1 MMIYSWLIVAIVL
14 SIIELGTISLV
25 SVWFIASALISLLL
39 ALFGFSLYIQI
50 VNFVILGIILL
61 IFTRNP
67 LLKYLNKT
75 KQKTNADR
83 ILDMT
88 GLVTEEIDID
98 QPGEVKVDGKKWTA
112 MAKEKIAKGKKVKIL
127 KIEGVKLL
135 VEEEK

>member
-1 MMIYSWLIVAIVL
+1 MIYSWLIVAIVL

-61 IFTRNP
+61 IFTRKP

-88 GLVTEEIDID
+88 GLVTEEIDVD

-112 MAKEKIAKGKKVKIL
+112 MAKEKITKGKKVKIL

>member
-1 MMIYSWLIVAIVL
+1 MIYNWLIVAIIL

-39 ALFGFSLYIQI
+39 ALLCFSFYIQLI
-50 VNFVILGIILL
+50 NFVILGIILL
-61 IFTRNP
+61 IFTRKP

-88 GLVTEEIDID
+88 GLVTEDIDID
-98 QPGEVKVDGKKWTA
+98 QPGEVKVDGKRWTA
-112 MAKEKIAKGKKVKIL
+112 IAKEKIVKGKKVKIL
-127 KIEGVKLL
+127 NIEGVKLL

>member
-1 MMIYSWLIVAIVL
+1 MIYSWLIVEIVL

-25 SVWFIASALISLLL
+25 SVWFIVSALIALLL

-61 IFTRNP
+61 IFTRKP

>member
-1 MMIYSWLIVAIVL
+1 MIYSWLIVAIVL

-25 SVWFIASALISLLL
+25 SVWFIVSALISLLL

-61 IFTRNP
+61 IFTRKP

>member
-1 MMIYSWLIVAIVL
+1 MIYNWLIVAIIL

-39 ALFGFSLYIQI
+39 ALLGFSFYIQLI
-50 VNFVILGIILL
+50 NFVILGIILL
-61 IFTRNP
+61 IFTRKP

-83 ILDMT
+83 ILDMM
-88 GLVTEEIDID
+88 GLVTEDIDID
-98 QPGEVKVDGKKWTA
+98 QPGEVKVDGKRWTA
-112 MAKEKIAKGKKVKIL
+112 IAKEKIVKGKKVKIL
-127 KIEGVKLL
+127 NIEGVKLL

>member
-1 MMIYSWLIVAIVL
+1 MIYSWLIVAIVL

-61 IFTRNP
+61 ISTRKP

>member
-1 MMIYSWLIVAIVL
+1 MIYSWLIVAIVL

-61 IFTRNP
+61 IFTRKP

>member
-1 MMIYSWLIVAIVL
+1 MIIYSWLIVAIVL

-25 SVWFIASALISLLL
+25 SVWFIVSALISLLL

-61 IFTRNP
+61 IFTRKP

>member
-1 MMIYSWLIVAIVL
+1 MIYSWLIVAIVL

>member
-1 MMIYSWLIVAIVL
+1 MIYNWLIVAIIL

-39 ALFGFSLYIQI
+39 ALLGFSFYIQLI
-50 VNFVILGIILL
+50 NFVILGIILL
-61 IFTRNP
+61 IFTRKP

-88 GLVTEEIDID
+88 GLVTEDIDID
-98 QPGEVKVDGKKWTA
+98 QPGEVKVDGKRWTA
-112 MAKEKIAKGKKVKIL
+112 IAKEKIVKGKKVKIL
-127 KIEGVKLL
+127 NIEGVKLL

>member
-1 MMIYSWLIVAIVL
+1 MIYSWLIVAIVL

-25 SVWFIASALISLLL
+25 SVWFIVSALISLLL

-61 IFTRNP
+61 IFTRKP

-112 MAKEKIAKGKKVKIL
+112 IAKEKIAKGKKVKIL

>member
-1 MMIYSWLIVAIVL
+1 MIYNWLIVAIIL

-39 ALFGFSLYIQI
+39 ALVGFSFYIQLI
-50 VNFVILGIILL
+50 NFVILGIILL
-61 IFTRNP
+61 IFTRKP

-88 GLVTEEIDID
+88 GLVTEDIDID
-98 QPGEVKVDGKKWTA
+98 QPGEVKVDGKRWTA
-112 MAKEKIAKGKKVKIL
+112 IAKEKIVKGKKVKIIN
-127 KIEGVKLL
+127 IEGVKLL

>member
-1 MMIYSWLIVAIVL
+1 MIYSWLIVAIVL

-25 SVWFIASALISLLL
+25 SVWFIVSALISLLL

-61 IFTRNP
+61 IFTRKP

-112 MAKEKIAKGKKVKIL
+112 TAKEKIAKGKKVKIL

>member
-1 MMIYSWLIVAIVL
+1 MIYSWLIVAIVL

-61 IFTRNP
+61 IFTRKP

-88 GLVTEEIDID
+88 GVVTEEIDID

>member
-1 MMIYSWLIVAIVL
+1 MIYSWLIVAIVL

-25 SVWFIASALISLLL
+25 SVWFIVSALISLLL

-50 VNFVILGIILL
+50 VNFVTLGIILL
-61 IFTRNP
+61 IFTRKP

>member
-1 MMIYSWLIVAIVL
+1 MIYNWLIVAIIL

-39 ALFGFSLYIQI
+39 ALLGFSFYIQLI
-50 VNFVILGIILL
+50 NFVILGIILL
-61 IFTRNP
+61 IFTRKP

-88 GLVTEEIDID
+88 GLVTEDIDID
-98 QPGEVKVDGKKWTA
+98 QPGEVKVDGKRWTA
-112 MAKEKIAKGKKVKIL
+112 TAKEKIVKGKKVKIL
-127 KIEGVKLL
+127 NIEGVKLL

>member
-1 MMIYSWLIVAIVL
+1 MIYSWLIVAIVL

-25 SVWFIASALISLLL
+25 SVWFIVSALISLLL

-50 VNFVILGIILL
+50 VNFVISGIILL
-61 IFTRNP
+61 IFSRKP

>member
-1 MMIYSWLIVAIVL
+1 MIYSWLIVAIVL

-25 SVWFIASALISLLL
+25 SVWFIVSALIALLL

-61 IFTRNP
+61 IFTRKP